1 MELKM
6 MMQNFDQAKTHRELK
21 KMIDEVDRENRG
33 EISYNDFLF
42 MMLGKKN
49 SVLKMILKFQNMS
62 GGNSKRFVFII
73 ILYVSL
79 F

>member
-49 SVLKMILKFQNMS
+49 SVLKMILKFQRMS

>member
-21 KMIDEVDRENRG
+21 KMISEVDRENRG